1 MILIS
6 QKDFQAEDISFIILQ
21 LLILYVL
28 AEMTSFNLARKN
40 EIKLAKGIMTYAKW
54 FKCSFLAFFFWV
66 LYLTSFLIIF
76 SQYYILS
83 KACERYVSSVYFT
96 PTVVYI
102 VTWRQNGTIFRT
114 DLRSFIN
121 WLTRLDYNLLKYIH
135 QEDILVG
142 WLVIFLLAPG
152 LMSAQLV
159 RSVAFF
165 ICEDARVLAHT
176 TLLFRA
182 EVPWSLLITCV
193 NIEV

>member
-76 SQYYILS
+76 SQS
-83 KACERYVSSVYFT
+83 
-96 PTVVYI
+96 
-102 VTWRQNGTIFRT
+102 
-114 DLRSFIN
+114 
-121 WLTRLDYNLLKYIH
+121 
-135 QEDILVG
+135 
-142 WLVIFLLAPG
+142 
-152 LMSAQLV
+152 
-159 RSVAFF
+159 
-165 ICEDARVLAHT
+165 
-176 TLLFRA
+176 
-182 EVPWSLLITCV
+182 
-193 NIEV
+193 